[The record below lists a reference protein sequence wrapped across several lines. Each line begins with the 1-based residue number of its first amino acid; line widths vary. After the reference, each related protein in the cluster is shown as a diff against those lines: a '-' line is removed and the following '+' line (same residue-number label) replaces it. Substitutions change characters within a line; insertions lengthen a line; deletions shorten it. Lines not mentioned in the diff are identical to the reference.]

1 MSSPKIFLDT
11 GIFIAAL
18 MRRDRFHE
26 PARALFAGGRPR
38 WHTSILVWSETYSWF
53 LHRSGE
59 ESARLF
65 RRFAGN
71 LTDLTVLESDANNH
85 AEACRLL
92 DSLRGARLTYADASS
107 LAFMARHGIDTAWST
122 DHHLSLTG
130 AQILPRG

>member
-1 MSSPKIFLDT
+1 
-11 GIFIAAL
+11 

-26 PARALFAGGRPR
+26 PARSLFAGEKPH
-38 WHTSILVWSETYSWF
+38 WHTSILVWSEAYSWF

-65 RRFAGN
+65 RRFADS
-71 LTDLTVLESDANNH
+71 LTDLAILEPDASIH
-85 AEACRLL
+85 TEACRIL

-107 LAFMARHGIDTAWST
+107 LAFMARHGIGTAWST
-122 DHHLSLTG
+122 DHHLGLTG